1 MTRSN
6 PKSLGEGLSYEIPE
20 GFSEPGG
27 FLNEIKAARSHV
39 SALRSALLSPAQSP
53 GELIGCVP
61 GLSKAAACLGAVEHQ
76 LKAQP
81 AVSIVVS
88 IVDVRELKS
97 LKSELRAVRT
107 LIEHGAAF
115 HRGWARLLGAAAA
128 GYTSSGE
135 AAPLMARGSVAMEG

>member
-1 MTRSN
+1 MTPSN
-6 PKSLGEGLSYEIPE
+6 PNSAGVQ
-20 GFSEPGG
+20 FSDDIG
-27 FLNEIKAARSHV
+27 AARSHV
-39 SALRSALLSPAQSP
+39 AALGGALLSPAQAP
-53 GELIGCVP
+53 AELIGCVP
-61 GLSKAAACLGAVEHQ
+61 GLSQAAACLGAIEHH

-81 AVSIVVS
+81 AVSVVVS

-97 LKSELRAVRT
+97 LKAELRAVAT

-135 AAPLMARGSVAMEG
+135 AAPLTARGSVAMEG